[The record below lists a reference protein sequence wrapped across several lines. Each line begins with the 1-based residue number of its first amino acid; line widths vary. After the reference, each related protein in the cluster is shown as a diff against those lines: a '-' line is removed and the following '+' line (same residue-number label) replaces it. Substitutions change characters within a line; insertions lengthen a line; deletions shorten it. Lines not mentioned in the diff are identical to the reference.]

1 MEMPRSANLVFERR
15 IKGHLPV
22 TRLAV
27 SNSGEVMIAVPDEV
41 RPRLYHLLRIA
52 AAGEWSEI
60 SEFSVEKLQSV
71 DFSGDGSVFVAIT
84 DDDVYVFREGAKTR
98 FFTDRR
104 ETYSAVSVSA
114 SGDLFVVGLADMI
127 LSSHSVTLASTSRG
141 AIWVKDMPFSVAGA
155 RISADARRIL
165 VGSEEGSAVL
175 LDNQREVLWQL
186 DWSDSIT
193 AMAISNSGEVSVV
206 GTKSG
211 AVLTVGESGN
221 RLFDETRGTEI
232 VDCALSGDGKLIAV
246 ARGASPDSGI
256 VEFFCDDGTPVL
268 EHSTGG
274 RIASVACSQDGAFT
288 AISCKDGT
296 LLILEIT
303 QEMTRACAVSA
314 SKALLDDGCAA
325 LDEGD
330 CAAAVD
336 NLAKYLESCPG
347 DVDACRKLIEAQDAL
362 IRKHI
367 EEAERLISEGDS
379 PRAAED
385 LEAAA
390 TIRPYDTGVFPQVT
404 AVRERLISDS
414 LDRVAS
420 LAKEGKFEE
429 ALAKAEAVIRLDLT
443 NLRAREILGRLESDL
458 VVRYLADAEKA
469 SAAGK
474 SSRAVQ
480 LLEKAAAIQPTPEV
494 HARLTKARA
503 AQALDAGLAL
513 YEAKKFSQAVFQFRK
528 ALSLDPG
535 NAEAQKHIEYAEGL
549 RQDDTLFDRFSKL
562 E

>member
-27 SNSGEVMIAVPDEV
+27 SGSGEVMIAVPDEI
-41 RPRLYHLLRIA
+41 RPRLYHLIRIT

-60 SEFSVEKLQSV
+60 SAFSVEKLQYV
-71 DFSGDGSVFVAIT
+71 DFSEDGRTFAAIT

-114 SGDLFVVGLADMI
+114 SGEFFVVGLADMI
-127 LSSHSVTLASTSRG
+127 LSSYSVTLASTSSG
-141 AIWVKDMPFSVAGA
+141 AIWVKDMPFSVAGV

-175 LDNQREVLWQL
+175 LDNHRGVLWQL

-193 AMAISNSGEVSVV
+193 AMAVSNSGEVSVV

-211 AVLTVGESGN
+211 ALLAVGEAGN
-221 RLFDETRGTEI
+221 QLFDEARGGQI
-232 VDCALSGDGKLIAV
+232 VACAMSRDGKLIAV
-246 ARGASPDSGI
+246 AREVGSDAGI

-268 EHSTGG
+268 EHSTAA
-274 RIASVACSQDGAFT
+274 RIASIACSPDGAFT
-288 AISCKDGT
+288 AISCEDGT
-296 LLILEIT
+296 LLILEVT
-303 QEMTRACAVSA
+303 QETTRACAASA

-325 LDEGD
+325 LEKGD
-330 CAAAVD
+330 YATAAD
-336 NLAKYLESCPG
+336 TLAKYLDSCPG
-347 DVDACRKLIEAQDAL
+347 DVDACRKLVEAQDAL

-367 EEAERLISEGDS
+367 EEAERLTSEGDS
-379 PRAAED
+379 ARASEEF
-385 LEAAA
+385 EAAA
-390 TIRPYDTGVFPQVT
+390 RVRPYDPRVFPRVN
-404 AVRERLISDS
+404 AIRERLLSDS
-414 LDRVAS
+414 LDRAAS
-420 LAKEGKFEE
+420 LAKEGKLEE
-429 ALAKAEAVIRLDLT
+429 ALAKAEAVIRLDFT
-443 NLRAREILGRLESDL
+443 NLRAREILGRLEGDL

-469 SAAGK
+469 SAAGE
-474 SSRAVQ
+474 SVEAVE
-480 LLEKAAAIQPTPEV
+480 LLEKAAAIQPTTEV
-494 HARLTKARA
+494 QARLTKARA
-503 AQALDAGLAL
+503 TQALDAGLAL

-528 ALSLDPG
+528 ALSLDPD
-535 NAEAQKHIEYAEGL
+535 NAEAQKHIEYAESF